1 MSEYLDRLQN
11 AVDSGTTDDFFNQTK
26 PKPQEYKES
35 PVTTPAFPDGFAAVE
50 AEEASPILGNV
61 VGISAE
67 IGTGLYLTKKM
78 HRSQQFLKWARGAK
92 AVSAAAIVTPEPA
105 STVAGIATFAL
116 TEAAIWGASNLIG
129 QNIRKAY
136 GVQDN
141 ISAGEVLASSV
152 FGVGLVSKGGQK
164 LISLGDGLAQMKAW
178 GKGNELFVKGTKS
191 FVSGATLGIAE
202 TALRQEAQLL
212 LNERENRD
220 AVEYLIGGAA
230 GGGFNTLFD
239 VFSRTGKWGQAK
251 AKKITDNAKASL
263 EAKALELDARLET
276 TTPRAR
282 PKLRAEANKIRRS
295 IEAVDD
301 LGQQLAEA
309 SEALNNPKPKTEQP
323 KEVDPLAPKEKVPE
337 TPLEEVV
344 EKAPAEKP
352 KETTETSTTKET
364 NEESTLTPR
373 QQEIESLSSRLV
385 EMDSDTMTREMPQIE
400 REAKRMYT
408 NIYDEI
414 NATIHKLEDNN
425 DPEAM
430 QSLLENVRDLRNLN
444 VDVKDIVET
453 TGGRTLQAARKD
465 AAKYKWTDMYSLRS
479 QREDANLALLED
491 SLEKGVNSNKIEEEG
506 VEELRTLL
514 GLSQEKE
521 KFVDTKPA
529 KKGDKKDL
537 TPEEQATK
545 AQKQLQTKK
554 EKLQEELDAKQ
565 KEFTGQKDLEDPKGE
580 PKAQDPEIKDLKER
594 IKWYND
600 AEAEVKTVET
610 LEKRLAELA
619 GIEGA
624 GDMSTL
630 RKTTQQN
637 LKPPSKASPKVQEL
651 NTKITE
657 SKARMKQ
664 KLKEIDAAY
673 DEINNPKEKKSQEQ
687 LDGEAETRSIDSLE
701 KKLDE
706 LRAIRSGTLD
716 KPDAKNVR
724 EKSAQERDLED
735 RIKFYRN
742 EEKQIVELEKQ
753 KTELARLAAIEGEGN
768 ITQLKQE
775 TKGKPDLPTQ
785 PDQVADVKKQ
795 IAASKA
801 RMRKKLSD
809 IDKAQKKMEK
819 EDHQRFRATL
829 MKDIEEAIF
838 ASLDVDRT
846 STLTK
851 GLRWVAQSRQ
861 LALINQLPS
870 AFAGLATGSIALARE
885 TNRALGNYTARSL
898 AGKPMAGKL
907 AKVDLEQSMKNWSY
921 MFSKENMRAVK
932 RTIAENESATDS
944 FKDSKVEEANFRP
957 NVPRGTAGL
966 VAGARRRAEKTLAA
980 QRSLIKRA
988 DNNEGETLL
997 QSLNRWYFFGQSGGV
1012 RLIQGGDELF
1022 KRPLIMG
1029 RVNASAKKEAILELE
1044 SIKQEHGV
1052 NYTDKDVDELANTKY
1067 ENSVTEA
1074 DGLTV
1079 LRASHEHLEEV
1090 DLGRQELLF
1099 AANSDNI
1106 EEVIAPYSEKVVRG
1120 LKDIAGD
1127 DHVISFALNA
1137 IMPYVGV
1144 GTRGVYKGLAW
1155 TTAPIRTGVGHV
1167 VSKDTLGNPYIKKI
1181 AEAKDTLD
1189 ELQSKLKERQ
1199 DTEFDPKG
1207 KESIEAF
1214 EEEIANNLALINRHD
1229 ERRIQ
1234 YNADAIADTLM
1245 TVELGGAMF
1254 LAAGAGVGTGS
1265 MTFLEEDQK
1274 KKLQLGGKTPFKFLG
1289 MDYKAIG
1296 HAAFPLVVMGDQKMY
1311 AQIRKMEAQSGTKIL
1326 DEDLTWYD
1334 VMKKSLLSLATE
1346 QPLSTGI
1353 KNVSEIL
1360 GENPEVA
1367 TSSMLASYTLMPA
1380 QAKKLIQDAQ
1390 KEGRMVDLK
1399 GASFW
1404 ERVGYQALAIGIPN
1418 YKTDYFGYDLEE
1430 PASFAQR
1437 QIIRQWPDTH
1447 RSRTRFEEVLG
1458 ADLVGTIQ
1466 DKPEYIQV
1474 GLRMKDFVNESGTS
1488 LTYQYAQTLKETTIG
1503 GKTMIDA
1510 VDELIMNPKWA
1521 ASLAT
1526 DSEVEGEK
1534 WVSPPLLELNS
1545 LMREYYDEAREALK
1559 SDNIL
1564 TTRYIN
1570 EDNETLFDALER
1582 FQDPSALFKPTPVN
1596 LFDIID

>member
-1 MSEYLDRLQN
+1 MSEFLERLQ
-11 AVDSGTTDDFFNQTK
+11 AGAESGKSHFGEEEA
-26 PKPQEYKES
+26 PQA
-35 PVTTPAFPDGFAAVE
+35 PVPTAPTEFQMPDGSDIVE
-50 AEEASPILGNV
+50 EAEASPILGQV
-61 VGISAE
+61 LGTSAE
-67 IGTGLYLTKKM
+67 IGIGLYMTKQL
-78 HRSQQFLKWARGAK
+78 HRSQQFLKVARGVK
-92 AVSAAAIVTPEPA
+92 AASVAAMVTPEPT
-105 STVAGIATFAL
+105 STVGGMATFAL
-116 TEAAIWGASNLIG
+116 SEAAIWGASSLIG
-129 QNIRKAY
+129 QSVRKAY

-141 ISAGEVLASSV
+141 ISAGEVLASAV
-152 FGVGLVSKGGQK
+152 FGVGLVTKGGQQVVA
-164 LISLGDGLAQMKAW
+164 LGDGLAQMKSW
-178 GKGNELFVKGTKS
+178 GKGNELFVNGVKS

-220 AVEYLIGGAA
+220 VVEYLIGGAA

-251 AKKITDNAKASL
+251 AKKITENAKASL
-263 EAKALELDARLET
+263 EATASELEARAET
-276 TTPRAR
+276 ITPRAR
-282 PKLRAEANKIRRS
+282 PKLKLEAKRIRRS
-295 IEAVDD
+295 IENVDD
-301 LGQQLAEA
+301 LGQQLTKA

-323 KEVDPLAPKEKVPE
+323 KELESLAPTEKVPE
-337 TPLEEVV
+337 NSLDEVV
-344 EKAPAEKP
+344 EKAPEKKP
-352 KETTETSTTKET
+352 TETTETPAPT
-364 NEESTLTPR
+364 EESTLTPR
-373 QQEIESLSSRLV
+373 QQEIEQLGGKLADL
-385 EMDSDTMTREMPQIE
+385 DSDNMHVVSPEVGRAT
-400 REAKRMYT
+400 KRLYE
-408 NIYDEI
+408 NILADLDI
-414 NATIHKLEDNN
+414 SARKLRDNT
-425 DPEAM
+425 DPE
-430 QSLLENVRDLRNLN
+430 D
-444 VDVKDIVET
+444 VDTMLQAVKDIRELNATVKTPIDT
-453 TGGRTLQAARKD
+453 TSGRTGQSLRRD
-465 AAKYKWTDMYSLRS
+465 SDKYSWSDMYSLRS
-479 QREDANLALLED
+479 QREDANYALLENTLEEAAAKTKGKED
-491 SLEKGVNSNKIEEEG
+491 DLSSVRELVDEAKRKDEYNDPLEK
-506 VEELRTLL
+506 
-514 GLSQEKE
+514 
-521 KFVDTKPA
+521 P
-529 KKGDKKDL
+529 KKSDKKEL

-545 AQKQLQTKK
+545 AQEQLQTKK
-554 EKLQEELDAKQ
+554 EKLEKELDAKQ
-565 KEFTGQKDLEDPKGE
+565 KEFTGQKDLEEPKGE

-600 AEAEVKTVET
+600 AEAEVQTVAT

-637 LKPPSKASPKVQEL
+637 IKPPSKASPKVQEL
-651 NTKITE
+651 NTKIAE
-657 SKARMKQ
+657 SKARMRT
-664 KLKEIDAAY
+664 KLK
-673 DEINNPKEKKSQEQ
+673 
-687 LDGEAETRSIDSLE
+687 
-701 KKLDE
+701 
-706 LRAIRSGTLD
+706 
-716 KPDAKNVR
+716 
-724 EKSAQERDLED
+724 
-735 RIKFYRN
+735 
-742 EEKQIVELEKQ
+742 
-753 KTELARLAAIEGEGN
+753 
-768 ITQLKQE
+768 
-775 TKGKPDLPTQ
+775 
-785 PDQVADVKKQ
+785 
-795 IAASKA
+795 
-801 RMRKKLSD
+801 D
-809 IDKAQKKMEK
+809 IDNAQKKMEK
-819 EDHQRFRATL
+819 EDYQRFRATL
-829 MKDIEEAIF
+829 MKDIEEAIY

-851 GLRWVAQSRQ
+851 GLRWIAQSRQ
-861 LALINQLPS
+861 MALINQLPS
-870 AFAGLATGSIALARE
+870 AFAGLATGSVALARE

-921 MFSKENMRAVK
+921 MFSKDNMRAVK

-944 FKDSKVEEANFRP
+944 FKDSKVEEATFRP

-966 VAGARRRAEKTLAA
+966 VAGARRRAEKTVAA

-1029 RVNASAKKEAILELE
+1029 RVQASSKKEAILELE

-1052 NYTDKDVDELANTKY
+1052 NYTDKDVDELANMKY
-1067 ENSVTEA
+1067 ESSVTEA

-1127 DHVISFALNA
+1127 DHIISFALNA

-1144 GTRGVYKGLAW
+1144 GTRTVYKGLAW

-1167 VSKDTLGNPYIKKI
+1167 VSKNTLGNPYIKKI
-1181 AEAKDTLD
+1181 AEANDTLG
-1189 ELQSKLKERQ
+1189 ELQRKLKERQ

-1214 EEEIANNLALINRHD
+1214 EEEIANTLALINRHD

-1254 LAAGAGVGTGS
+1254 LAVGAGVGTGS

-1296 HAAFPLVVMGDQKMY
+1296 PAAYPLVVMGDQKMY
-1311 AQIRKMEAQSGTKIL
+1311 AQIRKVEEQSGTKIL

-1334 VMKKSLLSLATE
+1334 VLKKSLLSLATE

-1367 TSSMLASYTLMPA
+1367 TSSMLASYTPMPA

-1437 QIIRQWPDTH
+1437 QIIRQWPDAQ

-1474 GLRMKDFVNESGTS
+1474 GIRMKDFVNETGTS

-1545 LMREYYDEAREALK
+1545 LMREYYDKARDTLK
-1559 SDNIL
+1559 GDAIL

-1582 FQDPSALFKPTPVN
+1582 FQDPSSIFKPTPVN

>member
-529 KKGDKKDL
+529 KKGDKKPSKKGDKKDL

-664 KLKEIDAAY
+664 KLKEID
-673 DEINNPKEKKSQEQ
+673 EV
-687 LDGEAETRSIDSLE
+687 G
-701 KKLDE
+701 
-706 LRAIRSGTLD
+706 
-716 KPDAKNVR
+716 
-724 EKSAQERDLED
+724 
-735 RIKFYRN
+735 
-742 EEKQIVELEKQ
+742 
-753 KTELARLAAIEGEGN
+753 
-768 ITQLKQE
+768 
-775 TKGKPDLPTQ
+775 
-785 PDQVADVKKQ
+785 
-795 IAASKA
+795 
-801 RMRKKLSD
+801 
-809 IDKAQKKMEK
+809 KKMEK

-829 MKDIEEAIF
+829 MKDIETALYSSMEVDG
-838 ASLDVDRT
+838 ASKV
-846 STLTK
+846 TK
-851 GLRWVAQSRQ
+851 TFRWLAQSRQ
-861 LALINQLPS
+861 MALINQLPS
-870 AFAGLATGSIALARE
+870 ALAGVPTGGVALARE
-885 TNRALGNYTARSL
+885 VNRGVANYVTKKFSGNEL
-898 AGKPMAGKL
+898 AGEL
-907 AKVDLEQSMKNWSY
+907 AKADLGQALNNFAY
-921 MFSKENMRAVK
+921 LFSKDNWRAVG
-932 RTIAENESATDS
+932 RTLKENQSATDPR
-944 FKDSKVEEANFRP
+944 KAGRMDDETFRV
-957 NVPRGTAGL
+957 NIPRGEAAL
-966 VAGARRRAEKTLAA
+966 VARARRRAEKATAA
-980 QRSLIKRA
+980 QKGLINKA
-988 DNNEGETLL
+988 GANGGETTLER
-997 QSLNRWYFFGQSGGV
+997 LNRLYFLGQSGGV
-1012 RLIQGGDELF
+1012 RLIQGLDEAF
-1022 KRPLIMG
+1022 KRPLILG
-1029 RVNASAKKEAILELE
+1029 RVKASARKEAIMEMNHL
-1044 SIKQEHGV
+1044 KDMDGV
-1052 NYTDKDVDELANTKY
+1052 AFTPADIDTLAAQKY
-1067 ENSVTEA
+1067 EAALIDS
-1074 DGLTV
+1074 DGLSV
-1079 LRASHEHLEEV
+1079 LRANHEYLEEV
-1090 DLGRQELLF
+1090 DLARQELLF

-1106 EEVIAPYSEKVVRG
+1106 EEVVTPYSEKMVQS
-1120 LKDIAGD
+1120 LKQLAGS
-1127 DHVISFALNA
+1127 DHPISFAINA
-1137 IMPYVGV
+1137 IMPYIGV
-1144 GTRGVYKGLAW
+1144 PIRGVYKGLSW
-1155 TTAPIRTGVGHV
+1155 TTALPRMAGTAVDGNA
-1167 VSKDTLGNPYIKKI
+1167 LGNPYTAKI
-1181 AEAKDTLD
+1181 QRAQD
-1189 ELQSKLKERQ
+1189 ELKVLEKLEKERG
-1199 DTEFDPKG
+1199 DTPFTDQG
-1207 KESIEAF
+1207 KEAVNTLEGGKQ
-1214 EEEIANNLALINRHD
+1214 EILERIDRMDA
-1229 ERRIQ
+1229 RRIQ
-1234 YNADAIADTLM
+1234 YNADTMADALM
-1245 TVELGGAMF
+1245 TVELAGVMT
-1254 LAAGAGVGTGS
+1254 LAAAAGEGTGS
-1265 MTFLEEDQK
+1265 MTFLSEDQK
-1274 KKLQLGGKTPFKFLG
+1274 KKMELTGTKPFKLFG

-1296 HAAFPLVVMGDQKMY
+1296 PAAFPLVVAGDLRQFAK
-1311 AQIRKMEAQSGTKIL
+1311 IRKVEAQTGTTIL
-1326 DEDLTWYD
+1326 DEDMGWGD
-1334 VMKKSLLSLATE
+1334 VILKSIVSLAKE
-1346 QPLSTGI
+1346 QPLSSGI
-1353 KNVSEIL
+1353 KQVTEMVGDDEQRKI
-1360 GENPEVA
+1360 A
-1367 TSSMLASYTLMPA
+1367 TSSMMSSYTVVPA
-1380 QAKKLIQDAQ
+1380 FMKKAVQQ
-1390 KEGRMVDLK
+1390 YNNTGRMVDLK
-1399 GASFW
+1399 GSTFSDRLAY
-1404 ERVGYQALAIGIPN
+1404 GALGMGISN
-1418 YKTDYFGYDLEE
+1418 YKTDYFGHDVED
-1430 PASFAQR
+1430 PRGFVQNNVM
-1437 QIIRQWPDTH
+1437 RQWPEAEKT
-1447 RSRTRFEEVLG
+1447 RTELENIIG
-1458 ADLVGTIQ
+1458 SDLVGTIQ
-1466 DKPEYIQV
+1466 EKPAYITTGV
-1474 GLRMKDFVNESGTS
+1474 RMKDFVDPRGVT
-1488 LTYQYAQTLKETTIG
+1488 LTYQFDQELKETTIR
-1503 GKTMIDA
+1503 GKTMIEAVQDKIYSNRWSKKFDA
-1510 VDELIMNPKWA
+1510 PAEADGDIMVN
-1521 ASLAT
+1521 LGL
-1526 DSEVEGEK
+1526 V
-1534 WVSPPLLELNS
+1534 ELND
-1545 LMREYYDEAREALK
+1545 LMRSYYDKAKKNVLK
-1559 SDNIL
+1559 DSI
-1564 TTRYIN
+1564 TTSQFIN
-1570 EDNETLFDALER
+1570 KDEETLETVLER
-1582 FQDPSALFKPTPVN
+1582 FNNEDFLPDSGPVN
-1596 LFDIID
+1596 LADVLNPQ

>member
-1 MSEYLDRLQN
+1 MSEYLDSLQN
-11 AVDSGTTDDFFNQTK
+11 ALDSGTSDDFFNQTK
-26 PKPQEYKES
+26 PQPQEYTAS
-35 PVTTPAFPDGFAAVE
+35 PTTTPAFPDGFEAVE

-61 VGISAE
+61 IGISAE

-92 AVSAAAIVTPEPA
+92 AVSTAAIVTPEPA
-105 STVAGIATFAL
+105 STAVGVASFAL

-152 FGVGLVSKGGQK
+152 FGVGLITQKGQK
-164 LISLGDGLAQMKAW
+164 LLQLGDGLAQMKAW
-178 GKGNELFVKGTKS
+178 GKGNELFVNGVKS

-251 AKKITDNAKASL
+251 AKKITENAKASL
-263 EAKALELDARLET
+263 EAKASELDARIET
-276 TTPRAR
+276 VAPRAR
-282 PKLRAEANKIRRS
+282 PKLKAEANRIRRS

-301 LGQQLAEA
+301 LGQQLTEA

-323 KEVDPLAPKEKVPE
+323 TEVDPLAP
-337 TPLEEVV
+337 T
-344 EKAPAEKP
+344 EKAPEKP
-352 KETTETSTTKET
+352 TEQKPT
-364 NEESTLTPR
+364 ESTLTPR
-373 QQEIESLSSRLV
+373 QQEIESLSSRLG
-385 EMDSDTMTREMPQIE
+385 EMDRDTMSREQPQIE
-400 REAKRMYT
+400 REAKKLYT

-414 NATIHKLEDNN
+414 NATIHKLEDSN

-430 QSLLENVRDLRNLN
+430 QSLLENVRDLRTLN
-444 VDVKDIVET
+444 MDVKDIVET
-453 TGGRTLQAARKD
+453 ASGRTLQAARKD
-465 AAKYKWTDMYSLRS
+465 AAKYHWSDMYSLRS

-491 SLEKGVNSNKIEEEG
+491 SLEQGVNSNKIEEEG

-514 GLSQEKE
+514 GLSQKKE

-529 KKGDKKDL
+529 KKGDKKPAKKGDKKEL

-545 AQKQLQTKK
+545 AQEQLQTKK

-600 AEAEVKTVET
+600 AEAEVKTVAA

-637 LKPPSKASPKVQEL
+637 IKPPSKASPKVQEL
-651 NTKITE
+651 NTKIAE
-657 SKARMKQ
+657 SKARMRS
-664 KLKEIDAAY
+664 KLK
-673 DEINNPKEKKSQEQ
+673 
-687 LDGEAETRSIDSLE
+687 
-701 KKLDE
+701 
-706 LRAIRSGTLD
+706 
-716 KPDAKNVR
+716 
-724 EKSAQERDLED
+724 
-735 RIKFYRN
+735 
-742 EEKQIVELEKQ
+742 
-753 KTELARLAAIEGEGN
+753 
-768 ITQLKQE
+768 
-775 TKGKPDLPTQ
+775 
-785 PDQVADVKKQ
+785 
-795 IAASKA
+795 
-801 RMRKKLSD
+801 D
-809 IDKAQKKMEK
+809 IDNAQKKMEK
-819 EDHQRFRATL
+819 EDHERFRATL

-851 GLRWVAQSRQ
+851 GLRWIAQSRQ
-861 LALINQLPS
+861 MALINQLPS
-870 AFAGLATGSIALARE
+870 AFAGLATGSVALARE

-907 AKVDLEQSMKNWSY
+907 AKVDLDQSIKNWSY
-921 MFSKENMRAVK
+921 MFSKENMKAVK

-944 FKDSKVEEANFRP
+944 FKDSKVEETSFRP

-966 VAGARRRAEKTLAA
+966 VAGARRRAEKTVAA

-1029 RVNASAKKEAILELE
+1029 RVQASSKKEAILELE

-1052 NYTDKDVDELANTKY
+1052 NYTDKDVDELANRKY
-1067 ENSVTEA
+1067 ESSVIEA

-1079 LRASHEHLEEV
+1079 LRATHEHLEEV

-1127 DHVISFALNA
+1127 DHAISFALNA

-1144 GTRGVYKGLAW
+1144 GTRTVYKGLAW

-1167 VSKDTLGNPYIKKI
+1167 VSKNTLGNPYVKKI
-1181 AEAKDTLD
+1181 AEANDTLGS
-1189 ELQSKLKERQ
+1189 LQRKLKERQ

-1214 EEEIANNLALINRHD
+1214 EEEIANTLALINRHD

-1245 TVELGGAMF
+1245 TVELAGAMF

-1265 MTFLEEDQK
+1265 MTFMEEDQK

-1296 HAAFPLVVMGDQKMY
+1296 PAAFPLVVMGDQKMY
-1311 AQIRKMEAQSGTKIL
+1311 AQIRKIEEQSGTKIL

-1437 QIIRQWPDTH
+1437 QIIRQWPDAQ

-1458 ADLVGTIQ
+1458 SDLVGTIQ

-1474 GLRMKDFVNESGTS
+1474 GLRMKDFVNETGTS

-1545 LMREYYDEAREALK
+1545 LMREYYDKARETLK
-1559 SDNIL
+1559 GDAIL

-1582 FQDPSALFKPTPVN
+1582 FQDPSSIFKPTPVN
-1596 LFDIID
+1596 LFHVLD

>member
-1 MSEYLDRLQN
+1 MSEFLERLQ
-11 AVDSGTTDDFFNQTK
+11 AGAESGKSHFGEAEA
-26 PKPQEYKES
+26 PQA
-35 PVTTPAFPDGFAAVE
+35 PLPTPNDEFQMPDGSAIVEE
-50 AEEASPILGNV
+50 AEAYPILGNV

-67 IGTGLYLTKKM
+67 IGTGLYMTKQL
-78 HRSQQFLKWARGAK
+78 HRSQQFLKVARGVK
-92 AVSAAAIVTPEPA
+92 AASVAAMVTPEPA
-105 STVAGIATFAL
+105 TTVGGMATFAL
-116 TEAAIWGASNLIG
+116 SEAAIWGASNLIG
-129 QNIRKAY
+129 QSIRKAY

-545 AQKQLQTKK
+545 AQEQLQTKK

-664 KLKEIDAAY
+664 KLKEID
-673 DEINNPKEKKSQEQ
+673 EV
-687 LDGEAETRSIDSLE
+687 G
-701 KKLDE
+701 
-706 LRAIRSGTLD
+706 
-716 KPDAKNVR
+716 
-724 EKSAQERDLED
+724 
-735 RIKFYRN
+735 
-742 EEKQIVELEKQ
+742 
-753 KTELARLAAIEGEGN
+753 
-768 ITQLKQE
+768 
-775 TKGKPDLPTQ
+775 
-785 PDQVADVKKQ
+785 
-795 IAASKA
+795 
-801 RMRKKLSD
+801 
-809 IDKAQKKMEK
+809 KKMEK

>member
-1 MSEYLDRLQN
+1 MSEFLERLQ
-11 AVDSGTTDDFFNQTK
+11 AGAESGKSHFGEAEA
-26 PKPQEYKES
+26 PQA
-35 PVTTPAFPDGFAAVE
+35 PLPTPNDEFQMPDGSAIVEE
-50 AEEASPILGNV
+50 AEAYPILGNV

-67 IGTGLYLTKKM
+67 IGTGLYMTKQL
-78 HRSQQFLKWARGAK
+78 HRSQQFLKVARGVK
-92 AVSAAAIVTPEPA
+92 AASVAAMVTPEPA
-105 STVAGIATFAL
+105 TTVGGMATFAL
-116 TEAAIWGASNLIG
+116 SEAAIWGASNLIG
-129 QNIRKAY
+129 QSIRKAY

-152 FGVGLVSKGGQK
+152 FGVGLVSKGGQTV
-164 LISLGDGLAQMKAW
+164 ISLGDGLAQMKAW
-178 GKGNELFVKGTKS
+178 GKGNELFVNGVKS

-251 AKKITDNAKASL
+251 AKKITENAKASL
-263 EAKALELDARLET
+263 EAKALELEARLET

-282 PKLRAEANKIRRS
+282 PKLKLAAKRIRRS
-295 IEAVDD
+295 IESVDD
-301 LGQQLAEA
+301 LGQQLDTAA
-309 SEALNNPKPKTEQP
+309 EALNNPKQAQTEQP
-323 KEVDPLAPKEKVPE
+323 KELESLAPTEKVPDN
-337 TPLEEVV
+337 PLDEVV
-344 EKAPAEKP
+344 EKAPEQKP
-352 KETTETSTTKET
+352 SETIETSTPP
-364 NEESTLTPR
+364 EESTLTPR
-373 QQEIESLSSRLV
+373 QQEIEKLGGKLADL
-385 EMDSDTMTREMPQIE
+385 DSDNMHVVSPEVGRAT
-400 REAKRMYT
+400 KRLYE
-408 NIYDEI
+408 NILSDL
-414 NATIHKLEDNN
+414 NVSARKLSDNT
-425 DPEAM
+425 DPE
-430 QSLLENVRDLRNLN
+430 D
-444 VDVKDIVET
+444 VDTMLQAVKDIRELNATVKTPIDT
-453 TGGRTLQAARKD
+453 TFGRTGQSLRRD
-465 AAKYKWTDMYSLRS
+465 SDKYSWSDMYSLRS
-479 QREDANLALLED
+479 QREDANYALLENTLED
-491 SLEKGVNSNKIEEEG
+491 AAAKTKGKEDDLSSVRELLDEATRKDEYSDPLEKPK
-506 VEELRTLL
+506 
-514 GLSQEKE
+514 
-521 KFVDTKPA
+521 KPA
-529 KKGDKKDL
+529 NEGDKKPSKKGDKKDL
-537 TPEEQATK
+537 TPEEQAAK
-545 AQKQLQTKK
+545 AQEQLQKK
-554 EKLQEELDAKQ
+554 KKKLQEELEAKQ
-565 KEFTGQKDLEDPKGE
+565 KEFTGQKDLEDPKAT
-580 PKAQDPEIKDLKER
+580 KAQNPEIKDLQER

-600 AEAEVKTVET
+600 AEAEVKTVAT

-664 KLKEIDAAY
+664 KLKEID
-673 DEINNPKEKKSQEQ
+673 EV
-687 LDGEAETRSIDSLE
+687 G
-701 KKLDE
+701 
-706 LRAIRSGTLD
+706 
-716 KPDAKNVR
+716 
-724 EKSAQERDLED
+724 
-735 RIKFYRN
+735 
-742 EEKQIVELEKQ
+742 
-753 KTELARLAAIEGEGN
+753 
-768 ITQLKQE
+768 
-775 TKGKPDLPTQ
+775 
-785 PDQVADVKKQ
+785 
-795 IAASKA
+795 
-801 RMRKKLSD
+801 
-809 IDKAQKKMEK
+809 KKMEK

>member
-529 KKGDKKDL
+529 KKGDKKPSKKGDKKDL

-554 EKLQEELDAKQ
+554 EKLQEELNAKQ
-565 KEFTGQKDLEDPKGE
+565 KEFTGQKDLEDPKGK
-580 PKAQDPEIKDLKER
+580 PKAQDPEIKDLNER

-600 AEAEVKTVET
+600 AEAEVKTVAT

-664 KLKEIDAAY
+664 KLKEID
-673 DEINNPKEKKSQEQ
+673 EV
-687 LDGEAETRSIDSLE
+687 G
-701 KKLDE
+701 
-706 LRAIRSGTLD
+706 
-716 KPDAKNVR
+716 
-724 EKSAQERDLED
+724 
-735 RIKFYRN
+735 
-742 EEKQIVELEKQ
+742 
-753 KTELARLAAIEGEGN
+753 
-768 ITQLKQE
+768 
-775 TKGKPDLPTQ
+775 
-785 PDQVADVKKQ
+785 
-795 IAASKA
+795 
-801 RMRKKLSD
+801 
-809 IDKAQKKMEK
+809 KKMEK

-829 MKDIEEAIF
+829 MKDIETALYSSMEVDG
-838 ASLDVDRT
+838 ASKV
-846 STLTK
+846 TK
-851 GLRWVAQSRQ
+851 TFRWLAQSRQ
-861 LALINQLPS
+861 MALINQLPS
-870 AFAGLATGSIALARE
+870 ALAGVPTGGVALARE
-885 TNRALGNYTARSL
+885 VNRGVANYVTKKFSGNEL
-898 AGKPMAGKL
+898 AGEL
-907 AKVDLEQSMKNWSY
+907 AKADLGQALNNFAY
-921 MFSKENMRAVK
+921 LFSKDNWRAVG
-932 RTIAENESATDS
+932 RTLKENQSATDPR
-944 FKDSKVEEANFRP
+944 KAGRMDDETFRV
-957 NVPRGTAGL
+957 NIPRGEAAL
-966 VAGARRRAEKTLAA
+966 VARARRRAEKATAA
-980 QRSLIKRA
+980 QKGLINKA
-988 DNNEGETLL
+988 GANGGETTLER
-997 QSLNRWYFFGQSGGV
+997 LNRLYFLGQSGGV
-1012 RLIQGGDELF
+1012 RLIQGLDEAF
-1022 KRPLIMG
+1022 KRPLILG
-1029 RVNASAKKEAILELE
+1029 RVKASARKEAIMEMNHL
-1044 SIKQEHGV
+1044 KDMDGV
-1052 NYTDKDVDELANTKY
+1052 AFTPADIDTLAAQKY
-1067 ENSVTEA
+1067 EAALIDS
-1074 DGLTV
+1074 DGLSV
-1079 LRASHEHLEEV
+1079 LRANHEYLEEV
-1090 DLGRQELLF
+1090 DLARQELLF

-1106 EEVIAPYSEKVVRG
+1106 EEVVTPYSEKMVQS
-1120 LKDIAGD
+1120 LKQLAGS
-1127 DHVISFALNA
+1127 DHPISFAINA
-1137 IMPYVGV
+1137 IMPYIGV
-1144 GTRGVYKGLAW
+1144 PIRGVYKGLSW
-1155 TTAPIRTGVGHV
+1155 TTALPRMAGTAVDGNA
-1167 VSKDTLGNPYIKKI
+1167 LGNPYTAKI
-1181 AEAKDTLD
+1181 QRAQD
-1189 ELQSKLKERQ
+1189 ELKVLEKLEKERG
-1199 DTEFDPKG
+1199 DTPFTDQG
-1207 KESIEAF
+1207 KEAVNTLEGGKQ
-1214 EEEIANNLALINRHD
+1214 EILERIDRMDA
-1229 ERRIQ
+1229 RRIQ
-1234 YNADAIADTLM
+1234 YNADTMADALM
-1245 TVELGGAMF
+1245 TVELAGVMT
-1254 LAAGAGVGTGS
+1254 LAAAAGEGTGS
-1265 MTFLEEDQK
+1265 MTFLSEDQK
-1274 KKLQLGGKTPFKFLG
+1274 KKMELTGTKPFKLFG

-1296 HAAFPLVVMGDQKMY
+1296 PAAFPLVVAGDLRQFAK
-1311 AQIRKMEAQSGTKIL
+1311 IRKVEAQTGTTIL
-1326 DEDLTWYD
+1326 DEDMGWGD
-1334 VMKKSLLSLATE
+1334 VILKSIVSLAKE
-1346 QPLSTGI
+1346 QPLSSGI
-1353 KNVSEIL
+1353 KQVTEMVGDDEQRKI
-1360 GENPEVA
+1360 A
-1367 TSSMLASYTLMPA
+1367 TSSMMSSYTVVPA
-1380 QAKKLIQDAQ
+1380 FMKKAVQQ
-1390 KEGRMVDLK
+1390 YNNTGRMVDLK
-1399 GASFW
+1399 GSTFSDRLAY
-1404 ERVGYQALAIGIPN
+1404 GALGMGISN
-1418 YKTDYFGYDLEE
+1418 YKTDYFGHDVED
-1430 PASFAQR
+1430 PRGFVQNNVM
-1437 QIIRQWPDTH
+1437 RQWPEAEKT
-1447 RSRTRFEEVLG
+1447 RTELENIIG
-1458 ADLVGTIQ
+1458 SDLVGTIQ
-1466 DKPEYIQV
+1466 EKPAYITTGV
-1474 GLRMKDFVNESGTS
+1474 RMKDFVDPRGVT
-1488 LTYQYAQTLKETTIG
+1488 LTYQFDQELKETTIR
-1503 GKTMIDA
+1503 GKTMIEAVQDKIYSNRWSKKFDA
-1510 VDELIMNPKWA
+1510 PAEADGDIMVN
-1521 ASLAT
+1521 LGL
-1526 DSEVEGEK
+1526 V
-1534 WVSPPLLELNS
+1534 ELND
-1545 LMREYYDEAREALK
+1545 LMRSYYDKAKKNVLK
-1559 SDNIL
+1559 DSI
-1564 TTRYIN
+1564 TTSQFIN
-1570 EDNETLFDALER
+1570 KDEETLETVLER
-1582 FQDPSALFKPTPVN
+1582 FNNEDFLPDSGPVN
-1596 LFDIID
+1596 LADVLNPQ